1 MSGTQGTHEY
11 RIQLDEY
18 IKDIFVQS
26 YEFGGIDIVSVERE
40 TIKKHVKKYDFLRR
54 VGKY

>member
-18 IKDIFVQS
+18 FKDMFFKS
-26 YEFGGIDIVSVERE
+26 YEFDGIDIVYIQKE
-40 TIKKHVKKYDFLRR
+40 TH
-54 VGKY
+54 